1 MITKPNKPHQKHAPL
16 VRPNLGDF
24 GKNELGILGAPC
36 GVIRGLVARWLLLLD
51 GKWKVAYVDAD
62 HREDGL
68 SDDLLEG
75 ASLQYTDKISHKRID
90 FKQENITHLSNRILF
105 NNQDLVLINGNH
117 FNAKKQIVII
127 HPGKPLDEKLE
138 KLTDV
143 VLILLSE
150 HARIPEFLEAHLP
163 DIKNIPV
170 LALHDEARIIS
181 FLTIFLNE
189 AVAPLSGLVLAGGK
203 STRMLTDKGS
213 IAYHGITQ
221 RAYMFE
227 MLGRFCA
234 HVYLSDK
241 GQNGFETIEDTFTG
255 LGPFGGILSAMQRN
269 PNAAWLTVA
278 CDLPYL
284 KPDTIDYLVKHRNP
298 SKLATAFLDS
308 DSKFPEPLITI
319 WEPRAYPVM
328 LQFLAQGYSC
338 PRKVLINSDIEL
350 LTAPDVS
357 EFRNANSPE
366 ERDEALRFFKSE
378 NHSF

>member
-1 MITKPNKPHQKHAPL
+1 VITKTSKPHQKHAPL

-24 GKNELGILGAPC
+24 GRNELGILGAPC
-36 GVIRGLVARWLLLLD
+36 KVIRGLAERWLKLMD
-51 GKWKVAYVDAD
+51 RKWKVAYVDAD
-62 HREDGL
+62 HKEDGN
-68 SDDLLEG
+68 SKDILEG
-75 ASLQYTDKISHKRID
+75 ASLQFIDKISHKRID
-90 FKQENITHLSNRILF
+90 FKQENITHFSNRILF
-105 NNQDLVLINGNH
+105 NDQDLVLINGNH
-117 FNAKKQIVII
+117 FTAKKQIVII
-127 HPGKPLDEKLE
+127 HPGKPLDEKLD

-143 VLILLSE
+143 ALILLSE
-150 HARIPEFLEAHLP
+150 HTRIPEFMEAHLP

-170 LALHDEARIIS
+170 LALQDEARIIS
-181 FLTIFLNE
+181 FLTRFLND
-189 AVAPLSGLVLAGGK
+189 ALAPLNGLVLAGGK
-203 STRMLTDKGS
+203 STRMLADKGS
-213 IAYHGITQ
+213 IAYHGMTQ

-227 MLGRFCA
+227 MLSRFCG
-234 HVYLSDK
+234 HVYLSDNTK
-241 GQNGFETIEDTFTG
+241 TGFETIEDTFTG
-255 LGPFGGILSAMQRN
+255 LGPFGGILSAMQSN

-284 KPDTIDYLVKHRNP
+284 TADTLDYLVKQRNP

-308 DSKFPEPLITI
+308 DDKFPEPLITI

-338 PRKVLINSDIEL
+338 PRKVLINTDIEL